1 MNKHTYYTAIGSFKR
16 KVNDQGQSCPV
27 IIIDQQEYSV
37 DIQEMALWT
46 VLNWRL
52 LDFQQIR
59 VEYDKLDQ
67 GCAVPAMRT
76 LEDCLGRLCTRGL
89 VASGSGETDFE
100 ALYDLLGE
108 LYVVPLSE
116 SLPLR
121 LAVFLKLT
129 VLKGVPIFKAWE
141 LFRRDRP
148 TEQEAR
154 VMALSRQA
162 LLSTAELIKCA
173 EVGVRDISTDEKL
186 MDALYNDDDTTSDNI
201 ADMMLTAKSR
211 EWVTVAVANLYLRKQ
226 IIFERVQ

>member
-1 MNKHTYYTAIGSFKR
+1 MNQHTYYTAVGHFQRRTNS
-16 KVNDQGQSCPV
+16 QGQSCPV
-27 IIIDQQEYSV
+27 IIINQKEYYV

-46 VLNWRL
+46 ALNWRL
-52 LDFQQIR
+52 LEARQ
-59 VEYDKLDQ
+59 VMEEYEKLDKE
-67 GCAVPAMRT
+67 CAIPARRP

-89 VASGSGETDFE
+89 VASGTGETDFE
-100 ALYDLLGE
+100 ALYDLLGG
-108 LYVVPLSE
+108 LYVAPLSE

-121 LAVFLKLT
+121 LAAFLKLT
-129 VLKGVPIFKAWE
+129 IRKGVSPAKAWA

-148 TEQEAR
+148 NEQEAR

-162 LLSTAELIKCA
+162 LMSTAELVKCA
-173 EVGVRDISTDEKL
+173 EVGVRDVSTDEKL

-226 IIFERVQ
+226 IIFQRV